1 MRHLST
7 PAGLVAAAVLLA
19 TAGCAA
25 SDTGGGGG
33 DGDGHRQGARGTSS
47 TVPGATA
54 TASPSAP
61 DKGKGADG
69 TSDGAS
75 GGHKANGAQDA
86 AKGPKVPRSEL
97 TPATGSFTGTEKDY
111 LENRV
116 PKGVDPAAILDSG
129 RETCQRV
136 SRTVEADRAAAV
148 KALRDGEI
156 PGAKAAIGHLCPQH
170 KDVLK
175 AAGK

>member
-1 MRHLST
+1 
-7 PAGLVAAAVLLA
+7 
-19 TAGCAA
+19 
-25 SDTGGGGG
+25 
-33 DGDGHRQGARGTSS
+33 
-47 TVPGATA
+47 TA

-61 DKGKGADG
+61 DNGKGKAKGKGG
-69 TSDGAS
+69 DGAS
-75 GGHKANGAQDA
+75 GGHEANGAQDA

-156 PGAKAAIGHLCPQH
+156 PGAKAAIRHLCPQH

-175 AAGK
+175 AAG